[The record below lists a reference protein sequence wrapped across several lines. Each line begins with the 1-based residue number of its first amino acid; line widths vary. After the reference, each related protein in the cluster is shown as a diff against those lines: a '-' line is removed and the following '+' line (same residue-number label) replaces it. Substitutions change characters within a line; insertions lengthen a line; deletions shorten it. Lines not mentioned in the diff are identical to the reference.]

1 MSSSG
6 THMLRTLALAA
17 ALWASSAPATA
28 QQIVYIG
35 SAQVASGDYIF
46 TERTTSFFIV
56 NGLEL
61 TFGPVRVSGTLPAI
75 VQSTPW
81 ITYGV
86 VPVPSGGRES
96 AEVGNQIGRG
106 RGSGSGSGTGATG
119 RTVVVLPI
127 EELAYQ
133 TGIGDPLVRGDVEIV
148 SDVAARPSVRLHAA
162 AKIPLRDPDSGFSTG
177 EWDVGSGI
185 SLAKSAGR
193 NSVFAD
199 VSYWRFGDPAGLEL
213 QDAVAYSA
221 AYGRTLATGRWSLM
235 ASVSGWSTMI
245 EGADPPVEVGLGVTR
260 LVGAANRGVS
270 LFANVG
276 LTETAPDFSIALGWR
291 VGLR

>member
-1 MSSSG
+1 MRG
-6 THMLRTLALAA
+6 PGIHTIRTMALAA
-17 ALWASSAPATA
+17 ALFGLPAAPAPA
-28 QQIVYIG
+28 QQVVYIG

-61 TFGPVRVSGTLPAI
+61 TLGPVRLSGTLPAI

-106 RGSGSGSGTGATG
+106 GRGSGTSGTG
-119 RTVVVLPI
+119 RTVIVLPI
-127 EELAYQ
+127 EELKYQ
-133 TGIGDPLVRGDVEIV
+133 TGVGDPLVRGDVEILRDAV
-148 SDVAARPSVRLHAA
+148 SGPSIRLHAA
-162 AKIPLRDPDSGFSTG
+162 AKVPLRDPDSGFSTG
-177 EWDVGSGI
+177 EWDVGGGI
-185 SLAKSAGR
+185 SLARSAGN

-199 VSYWRFGDPAGLEL
+199 VAYWRFGDLPGLEL
-213 QDAVAYSA
+213 KDAVAYSA
-221 AYGRTLATGRWSLM
+221 AYGRTLSTGRWSVM
-235 ASVSGWSTMI
+235 ASVSGWSTML

-260 LVGAANRGVS
+260 LLGASGRGIS
-270 LFANVG
+270 LFTSVG

-291 VGLR
+291 VGL